1 MIWEYLGYQYSQ
13 NSVAT
18 LGVLTV
24 RVRAR
29 CSVEVVSGAS
39 GMFSV
44 NFRIKWLLWHVHV
57 HFNSAGSH
65 KTGVAVLGRAIFL
78 VNFRRKKWLQHGSC
92 VCAPHLP
99 SLAAKFAGVGTK
111 DEEQPH
117 PGTSVGDNGGAGWF
131 NRQPDQLSQDTHC
144 CWLSPGNQT
153 WIAGKTTN
161 YYWWS
166 SNKAVMFRIV

>member
-44 NFRIKWLLWHVHV
+44 NFRIKWLL
-57 HFNSAGSH
+57 
-65 KTGVAVLGRAIFL
+65 
-78 VNFRRKKWLQHGSC
+78 
-92 VCAPHLP
+92 
-99 SLAAKFAGVGTK
+99 
-111 DEEQPH
+111 
-117 PGTSVGDNGGAGWF
+117 
-131 NRQPDQLSQDTHC
+131 
-144 CWLSPGNQT
+144 
-153 WIAGKTTN
+153 
-161 YYWWS
+161 
-166 SNKAVMFRIV
+166 